1 MQTMIMS
8 AALFLT
14 VSLIACSATAEPPP
28 GMAQATFAVHCYDV
42 GAHALDGKP
51 GVISVARGW
60 QGSRE
65 VDRVVYNPDKV
76 SILQLEDWLKEA
88 ETYVDTLEQ
97 SLSTATDKETSQ

>member
-1 MQTMIMS
+1 MQAMIIRV
-8 AALFLT
+8 ALFLN
-14 VSLIACSATAEPPP
+14 VSLIACSAAAEPPP
-28 GMAQATFAVHCYDV
+28 GMVQATFAVHCYDV

-76 SILQLEDWLKEA
+76 SILQLEGWLKES

-97 SLSTATDKETSQ
+97 SLSNATDKEASQ